1 MLLLSAVVLVSAVI
15 IGLLGSGNGANPGPR
30 HLAPGRGATDA
41 TADPLAYDP
50 GRRAEFEQRAAAGLA
65 HPLYAK
71 SPGGAV
77 ASAQRVDR
85 LRPLI
90 EDVAKRAHQ
99 DARTLEAIVFLESA
113 GRPDAQAS
121 PDLQSAA
128 GLTQILA
135 QTGTG
140 LLGLK
145 VDVAASTKLTRRIA
159 RATSDRRRRA
169 LLARRGRVDERFDPR
184 KALEATTRYLEF
196 AKGKLGRDDLA
207 VESYHMGVG
216 NLQRALSAYGDSGIP
231 YAQLF
236 FDSTP
241 LRHSKAYRILAALG
255 DDSSTYLWR
264 ILAAKD
270 IMKLYR
276 DDPAKLAR
284 QAQLQAAASA
294 EGALR
299 PPDAVPRFAD
309 DAALHS
315 DQLVILDAPLLRG
328 ARARLSRAL
337 AAGPTDHRTLRP
349 GAAALLRYLGA
360 GVAEIA
366 RTTPLTVTAAT
377 RTVKDEQGPGAGGF
391 GIEAPP
397 SLHTTGWAFDISRT
411 YRSPA
416 QAQAFQFWLDRLTA
430 LDLIAWARRPT
441 SIHVAVGPRADDLV
455 GRLLGAAGP

>member
-1 MLLLSAVVLVSAVI
+1 MLLAALVLASAAI
-15 IGLLGSGNGANPGPR
+15 IGLLTGGDAGNPGPR
-30 HLAPGRGATDA
+30 HLGPGRGATGA
-41 TADPLAYDP
+41 TSDPLAYDG

-65 HPLYAK
+65 HPLYVK

-77 ASAQRVDR
+77 ATAQRVDR

-90 EDVAKRAHQ
+90 DDVAKRAGQ
-99 DARTLEAIVFLESA
+99 DPGTLEGIVFLESA
-113 GRPDAQAS
+113 GRPDALAS

-145 VDVAASTKLTRRIA
+145 VDVAASAKLTRRIA

-169 LLARRGRVDERFDPR
+169 LLARRRRVDERFDPR
-184 KALEATTRYLEF
+184 KALEATTRYLAF
-196 AKGKLGRDDLA
+196 AKSKLGRDDLA

-216 NLQRALSAYGDSGIP
+216 NLQRALSAYGTDTIP

-241 LRHSKAYRILAALG
+241 LRHAEAYKILAALG

-264 ILAAKD
+264 VRAAQD

-284 QAQLQAAASA
+284 QAQLQTGASA

-315 DQLVILDAPLLRG
+315 DQLVALDAPLLRSAG
-328 ARARLSRAL
+328 VRLSGAL
-337 AAGPTDHRTLRP
+337 AAAPADHRTLRP

-366 RTTPLTVTAAT
+366 RTTPLAVSAAT
-377 RTVKDEQGPGAGGF
+377 RTVEDEQIAGEGGA
-391 GIEAPP
+391 GIEAAP
-397 SLHTTGWAFDISRT
+397 SLHTTGWAFDISRA

-430 LDLIAWARRPT
+430 LDVIAWARRPS

-455 GRLLGAAGP
+455 QPLLGRG

>member
-1 MLLLSAVVLVSAVI
+1 MLLLAGVVLVSAVI
-15 IGLLGSGNGANPGPR
+15 IGLLTGGDGGTPGAR
-30 HLAPGRGATDA
+30 HLAPGRGATAA

-50 GRRAEFEQRAAAGLA
+50 ARRAEFEQRAAAGLA

-71 SPGGAV
+71 SPGGIV
-77 ASAQRVDR
+77 ATAQRVDR

-99 DARTLEAIVFLESA
+99 DPRTIEGIVLLESA
-113 GRPDAQAS
+113 GRPDVLAS

-145 VDVAASTKLTRRIA
+145 VDVAASSKLTQRVA
-159 RATSDRRRRA
+159 RATSARRRRA
-169 LLARRGRVDERFDPR
+169 LLARRRRVDERFDPR
-184 KALEATTRYLEF
+184 KALEATTRYLAF

-216 NLQRALSAYGDSGIP
+216 NLQRALGAYGSTDIP

-236 FDSTP
+236 FDATP
-241 LRHSKAYRILAALG
+241 LRHSQAYRILAALG

-264 ILAAKD
+264 VLAAKD

-284 QAQLQAAASA
+284 QAQLQAGPSA

-299 PPDAVPRFAD
+299 PRDAVPRFAD

-315 DQLVILDAPLLRG
+315 DQLLALDAPLLRG

-337 AAGPTDHRTLRP
+337 SAQPADRRTLRP

-366 RTTPLTVTAAT
+366 RTAPLTVTAAT
-377 RTVKDEQGPGAGGF
+377 RTVKDEQTAGDGGAGV
-391 GIEAPP
+391 EAAP
-397 SLHTTGWAFDISRT
+397 SLHTTGWAFDVSRT

-430 LDLIAWARRPT
+430 LDVIAWARRPD
-441 SIHVAVGPRADDLV
+441 SIHIAVGPRADDLV
-455 GRLLGAAGP
+455 KPLLG